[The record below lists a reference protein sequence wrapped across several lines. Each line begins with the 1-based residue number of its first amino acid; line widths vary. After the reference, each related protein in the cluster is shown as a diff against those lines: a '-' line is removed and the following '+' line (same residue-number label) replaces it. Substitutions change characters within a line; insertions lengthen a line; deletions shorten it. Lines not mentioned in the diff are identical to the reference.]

1 MQDQINDLYEQLVYL
16 DEIAGQLDPETNAKT
31 DAQRKELIAEI
42 KELEKC
48 GSRWG

>member
-31 DAQRKELIAEI
+31 DAQRAEI
-42 KELEKC
+42 LKEINELKKC